1 MRPLI
6 PEGAL
11 GRSRMGTRNGLN
23 DVKPGRARF
32 KSQRKE
38 RKQGMN
44 FVFIDLKHAG
54 ETKDSE
60 RICKHTRISL
70 WHHHCVFR
78 RCLW

>member
-11 GRSRMGTRNGLN
+11 GCSPMGTRNGLN

-38 RKQGMN
+38 TKQGIPPRDE
-44 FVFIDLKHAG
+44 FCIYRS
-54 ETKDSE
+54 ETC
-60 RICKHTRISL
+60 R
-70 WHHHCVFR
+70 
-78 RCLW
+78 